1 MSIRQEIKALP
12 RTTQDYRN
20 FGWVVGGVFTALGAL
35 AWYRDAS
42 WGTWVLGLGV
52 ALVVLGTLVPKLL
65 EPLYLAWMSMAVVMG
80 FVMTRVILTL
90 FFFLA
95 LLPVGLIMRLIGR
108 DALHRKIDR
117 NAETYWIPKEYLI
130 TGRTRLEKYF

>member
-42 WGTWVLGLGV
+42 WGTWVLGLGA
-52 ALVVLGTLVPKLL
+52 ALVVLGTIVPKLL
-65 EPLYLAWMSMAVVMG
+65 EPLYLAWMSMAVLMG